1 MTSSNCERY
10 LSNYIRNYFVELQPT
25 VLHVAVA
32 TIETKI
38 LDLDIIQL
46 FLRLGADPNAKD
58 DNGQTPLHILAGRR
72 VAYLDANSP
81 IFKALV
87 DS

>member
-46 FLRLGADPNAKD
+46 FLRLRADPNAKD
-58 DNGQTPLHILAGRR
+58 DSG
-72 VAYLDANSP
+72 
-81 IFKALV
+81 
-87 DS
+87 